1 MLAAPHHRRGDLGS
15 GGQPR
20 PAVDAL
26 QLQPAVEVGQ
36 QLGPGGRVAAVV
48 VVGPLLMVVVVVHEE
63 QHHARASRGG
73 ARNEG
78 PGQHTTTT
86 TTQLLMLVFMDVV
99 FAMLFKDQVN

>member
-63 QHHARASRGG
+63 QHGARASRG
-73 ARNEG
+73 
-78 PGQHTTTT
+78 TTT